1 MGSKS
6 YVTLPT
12 SSGIARGALKDPLGI
27 IGSALLHGDATVR
40 IGGGLISV
48 AYDYEHEG
56 RMVANVYEGT
66 EIGQGHFQLRCQGGE
81 ASLHRTPGGK
91 LMEGWFH
98 EQSEAGWWRIILKA

>member
-1 MGSKS
+1 MNMRSKS

-56 RMVANVYEGT
+56 RISKLYWCRRGEITPPAGL
-66 EIGQGHFQLRCQGGE
+66 EIGQ
-81 ASLHRTPGGK
+81 
-91 LMEGWFH
+91 
-98 EQSEAGWWRIILKA
+98 